1 MWQPQGVGQ
10 QQQQQPA
17 SLEELRLVGVGQS
30 AGGEVSLLHPGTC
43 PAAQAPNWIQ
53 DMDTSEAPV
62 QLVPCGSEVYMR
74 CTGGCRAHSG
84 LLSAPVWKVLNEYG
98 ALVKLE
104 YW

>member
-1 MWQPQGVGQ
+1 MWQPPRVGQ

-17 SLEELRLVGVGQS
+17 SLEGLRLVGVGQS

-53 DMDTSEAPV
+53 DMDTSEVPV

-74 CTGGCRAHSG
+74 CTGDCRAHSG

>member
-1 MWQPQGVGQ
+1 MWQPRGVGQ

-17 SLEELRLVGVGQS
+17 SLEGLRLVGVGQS
-30 AGGEVSLLHPGTC
+30 AGGGVSLLHPGTC

-53 DMDTSEAPV
+53 DMDTSEVPV

>member
-1 MWQPQGVGQ
+1 MWQPLGVGQ

-17 SLEELRLVGVGQS
+17 SSEGLRLAGVGLS

-43 PAAQAPNWIQ
+43 PAAQALNWKQ
-53 DMDTSEAPV
+53 DMDTSEVPA

-74 CTGGCRAHSG
+74 CTGDCRAHSG
-84 LLSAPVWKVLNEYG
+84 LLSAPVWKVLSEYG

>member
-1 MWQPQGVGQ
+1 MAATKGG
-10 QQQQQPA
+10 PA
-17 SLEELRLVGVGQS
+17 AAAAACIIGGAE
-30 AGGEVSLLHPGTC
+30 AGWCWSERWGEVSLLHPGTC

-53 DMDTSEAPV
+53 DMDTSEVPA

-74 CTGGCRAHSG
+74 CTGDCRAHSG